1 MRENIPTWQ
10 WSARAWNS
18 RTDKEFIK
26 ITSFTT
32 TSCNSD
38 GAAPELNHCKF
49 SKRSRTLQ
57 WYSIEISRF
66 DEHVAD
72 RYGLVDPTLMAYC
85 YNNSGSTN
93 WVVLQ
98 STLLGEVIGSSR
110 ISRVFR
116 WSADYIHSGRYFF
129 ARLLEEL
136 IILNL
141 DYNIIR
147 PLWSRLPPPS
157 HLCRV
162 RQNDPQCQRRV
173 VLRLHLSAASR
184 WEADVTTL
192 HRGWFESKFLVRNS
206 SDQLQKWSCEVWSC
220 LDETSRPLF
229 EEKPFAEVDGSWDCC
244 DRRLI
249 GDQLSNWVNWAT
261 WRDPIAS
268 PISISL
274 TWTLLW
280 DPTSLQ

>member
-1 MRENIPTWQ
+1 MHCRARQ

-18 RTDKEFIK
+18 WTDKEFIK
-26 ITSFTT
+26 ITSFPT

-49 SKRSRTLQ
+49 PKRSRTLQ

-110 ISRVFR
+110 ISRVLR
-116 WSADYIHSGRYFF
+116 WSVDYIHSGRYLF

-141 DYNIIR
+141 ECNIIR
-147 PLWSRLPPPS
+147 PLWSRLKSSLATPS
-157 HLCRV
+157 VGCFT
-162 RQNDPQCQRRV
+162 
-173 VLRLHLSAASR
+173 LRGRSYIFTINCKELTFAAY
-184 WEADVTTL
+184 
-192 HRGWFESKFLVRNS
+192 
-206 SDQLQKWSCEVWSC
+206 Q
-220 LDETSRPLF
+220 
-229 EEKPFAEVDGSWDCC
+229 
-244 DRRLI
+244 
-249 GDQLSNWVNWAT
+249 VNVYF
-261 WRDPIAS
+261 
-268 PISISL
+268 
-274 TWTLLW
+274 
-280 DPTSLQ
+280 